1 MRIDFCVIARSR
13 GAIIADRCRQSD
25 KAFRRSCTIARS
37 RAARERKG
45 ERTRPLS
52 LSLSL
57 SLPLSRPLC
66 EQNRGARSILPPYTP
81 RPQPHPPAPPA
92 VCFLLLVARP
102 REEGDGGGERGD

>member
-57 SLPLSRPLC
+57 SLSLVLFASRTVGRVPYSPPTPPVPSPTPPPLLPSAFCCSLLD
-66 EQNRGARSILPPYTP
+66 RGR
-81 RPQPHPPAPPA
+81 
-92 VCFLLLVARP
+92 
-102 REEGDGGGERGD
+102 RGTGVGSEAIK

>member
-57 SLPLSRPLC
+57 SLSLVLFASRTAGRVPY
-66 EQNRGARSILPPYTP
+66 SPPYTP